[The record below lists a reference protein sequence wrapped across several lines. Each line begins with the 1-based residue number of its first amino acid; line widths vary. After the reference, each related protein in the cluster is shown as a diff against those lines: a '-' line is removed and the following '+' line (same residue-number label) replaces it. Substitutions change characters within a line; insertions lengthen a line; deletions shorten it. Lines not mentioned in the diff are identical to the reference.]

1 MVKLNKAIFFDR
13 DGVLIDAPINKDNKP
28 ISILKVKDVKF
39 CDGIKKVCKR
49 LSKDYLLIMITNQ
62 PDFKRKKNTKKNIV
76 EINKF
81 IKKELKLNDVF
92 VCYSK
97 DDKCFFRKPNPGMLI
112 AAKDKYKL
120 NIKKSF
126 FIGDR
131 WRDIDAG
138 NAFGCKT
145 IFIDRSYNEKLN
157 KKPNFIVKNLKN
169 VLSII

>member
-13 DGVLIDAPINKDNKP
+13 DGVLIDAPINKDKKP
-28 ISILKVKDVKF
+28 TSILNVEDIRF
-39 CDGIKKVCKR
+39 CDGIKEVCKTFA
-49 LSKDYLLIMITNQ
+49 KDYLLIMITNQ
-62 PDFKRKKNTKKNIV
+62 PDFKRKKNTKKNII

-81 IKKELKLNDVF
+81 VKKKLKLNDIF
-92 VCYSK
+92 VCYSN
-97 DDKCFFRKPNPGMLI
+97 DDKCFVRKPNPGMLI
-112 AAKDKYKL
+112 AAKEKYNL

-131 WRDIDAG
+131 WRDVDAG
-138 NAFGCKT
+138 NAVGCKT
-145 IFIDRSYNEKLN
+145 IFIDRTYNEKLN